1 MPKFYCE
8 YCGIYL
14 THSSPLGR
22 RQHAEGRKHIQN
34 KIDYYSNLL
43 MEAQREST
51 QYISNETFNKFFGSD
66 KKAMIDN
73 IMNSKD
79 HSTVIPTISMKGIN
93 PSNISLLP
101 MGNQQIL
108 NLNNPSQHYYHNNLT
123 QAVGNIANNP
133 NIHNATIK
141 HPFRDMMK

>member
-22 RQHAEGRKHIQN
+22 RQHGEGRKHIQN

-51 QYISNETFNKFFGSD
+51 QYISNETFNKFFGDD
-66 KKAMIDN
+66 KKATIDN
-73 IMNSKD
+73 IMNSESQYKI
-79 HSTVIPTISMKGIN
+79 IPTIDMKGIN
-93 PSNISLLP
+93 PSNISMLP
-101 MGNQQIL
+101 MGDKQIL
-108 NLNNPSQHYYHNNLT
+108 SLNNPGQQYYQQNLT
-123 QAVGNIANNP
+123 NAMGNLDNNP
-133 NIHNATIK
+133 NVQNAQIRN
-141 HPFRDMMK
+141 PFGGMMK